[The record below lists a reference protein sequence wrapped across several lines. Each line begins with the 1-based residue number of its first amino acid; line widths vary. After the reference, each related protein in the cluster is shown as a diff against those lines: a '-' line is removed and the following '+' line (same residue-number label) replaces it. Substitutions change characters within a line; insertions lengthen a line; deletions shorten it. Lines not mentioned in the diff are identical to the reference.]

1 LNVSVTVPDESVVDL
16 YTGLHG
22 TSQGDQI
29 TEAGKLVA
37 EPQRVARAFA
47 EERRRFESFAV
58 NEPFYPAGTRK
69 PLPEHVSESRRTPQ
83 LAALL
88 WRPPVWDVVGHPE
101 LGFRYVD
108 REIATSRTTKGSDGK
123 RPLSV
128 DLLLANADD
137 RTPIVG
143 ELKLGGDQNAFYAL
157 IQGLVHA
164 ARLASPKQLERLRR
178 FYADHFAREQPSGVV
193 DLYVVLRDAP
203 TAGTRPKLL
212 ELANTLAGELT
223 QDAEVTQHVRRIAC
237 IAAQT
242 DADPVRFDALFAYGA
257 GCPGPA

>member
-1 LNVSVTVPDESVVDL
+1 MNVLVAVPEESVVDL

-29 TEAGKLVA
+29 TEASKLVE
-37 EPQRVARAFA
+37 EPGRVARAFA
-47 EERRRFESFAV
+47 EERRRFESFAA

-69 PLPEHVSESRRTPQ
+69 PLPEHVSEIRRTPQ

-88 WRPPVWDVVGHPE
+88 RRPPVWEVVGHSE

-123 RPLSV
+123 RPLSI
-128 DLLLANADD
+128 DLLLANAED

-178 FYADHFAREQPSGVV
+178 FYADHFARQQPSGAV
-193 DLYVVLRDAP
+193 DLYVVLHDAP
-203 TAGTRPKLL
+203 TAGTRPELF
-212 ELANTLAGELT
+212 ELARTLAGELV
-223 QDAEVTQHVRRIAC
+223 QDAEVTRHVRRIAC
-237 IAAQT
+237 IVAQT
-242 DADPVRFDALFAYGA
+242 DAEPLRFDALFAYGA

>member
-1 LNVSVTVPDESVVDL
+1 MAVPQESVVDL
-16 YTGLHG
+16 YTGLES
-22 TSQGDQI
+22 TPQGDQI
-29 TEAGKLVA
+29 TEAGKLV
-37 EPQRVARAFA
+37 EESGRVARAFA
-47 EERRRFESFAV
+47 EERRRFEDFAA

-69 PLPEHVSESRRTPQ
+69 PLPQEVPEIRRTPHF
-83 LAALL
+83 AAVL
-88 WRPPVWDVVGHPE
+88 WRPRVWDVVGHGE

-108 REIATSRTTKGSDGK
+108 REIATSRTTKGSDGL

-128 DLLLANADD
+128 DLLLANAED

-164 ARLASPKQLERLRR
+164 ARLASPRQLQRLQR
-178 FYADHFAREQPSGVV
+178 FYADHFAREEPSGAV

-203 TAGTRPKLL
+203 TAGTRPELY
-212 ELANTLAGELT
+212 ELANKLARQLSEDVAIT
-223 QDAEVTQHVRRIAC
+223 AHVRRIAC

-242 DADPVRFDALFAYGA
+242 DADPLRFDALFAYGA
-257 GCPGPA
+257 GCPDPD

>member
-1 LNVSVTVPDESVVDL
+1 MTVPQGSVVDL
-16 YTGLHG
+16 YTELHG

-29 TEAGKLVA
+29 TEAGKLVK
-37 EPQRVARAFA
+37 EPGRVARAFA
-47 EERRRFESFAV
+47 EERHRFESFAA

-69 PLPEHVSESRRTPQ
+69 PLPENVSEVRRTPQ

-88 WRPPVWDVVGHPE
+88 GRPPAWKVVDHPE
-101 LGFRYVD
+101 LSFRYVD
-108 REIATSRTTKGSDGK
+108 REIATSRTTKGSDGS

-128 DLLLANADD
+128 DLLLANAED

-164 ARLASPKQLERLRR
+164 ARLASPRQLQRLRR
-178 FYADHFAREQPSGVV
+178 FYADHFASEQPSDAV
-193 DLYVVLRDAP
+193 DLYVVLHDAP
-203 TAGTRPKLL
+203 TAGTRAELF
-212 ELANTLAGELT
+212 ELASKLAGELA
-223 QDAEVTQHVRRIAC
+223 QDPEVTRHLRRIAC

-242 DADPVRFDALFAYGA
+242 DADPLCFDALFAFGA
-257 GCPGPA
+257 GCPGPD